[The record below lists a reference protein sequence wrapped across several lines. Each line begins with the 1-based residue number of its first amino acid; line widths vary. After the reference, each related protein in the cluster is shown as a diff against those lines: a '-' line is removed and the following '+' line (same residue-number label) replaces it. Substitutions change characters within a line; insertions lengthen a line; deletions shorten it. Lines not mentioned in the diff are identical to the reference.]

1 MIKFFHSLEDEMSIL
16 FGLLL
21 FSGCSKEYEG
31 DEPGECEDGADN
43 NQDGLFDCDDKGCE
57 GAPVC
62 KEVKEEEV
70 KVKKVIKEKVKKVIK
85 GEGYKAVKIPKGTFM
100 MGALD
105 ADDDEKPAHEV
116 TITYDFYMMTT
127 EVTQDLY
134 EKVTGS
140 NPSEFKGKDRPV
152 ENVSWTDA
160 VRFANELSRK
170 EGLEECYAIS
180 GSGVSWPK
188 KLDCLGWRLPTE
200 AEWEYAAKA
209 NQGFK
214 YAGSDNIEEVAW
226 YWDNSNGETHGVG
239 QKKANGFGLF
249 DMTGNVLEWCW
260 DWYGEYSSSPTE
272 DPTGPTT
279 GTFRMSRGWGW
290 DFDGGRTR
298 LSYRDRSYPSGRG
311 NYLGFRLSRT
321 IP

>member
-1 MIKFFHSLEDEMSIL
+1 MSIL

-21 FSGCSKEYEG
+21 FSGCNKSAVG
-31 DEPGECEDGADN
+31 PVLPAAVGEARVPRAADPT
-43 NQDGLFDCDDKGCE
+43 E
-57 GAPVC
+57 A
-62 KEVKEEEV
+62 
-70 KVKKVIKEKVKKVIK
+70 KVIK
-85 GEGYKAVKIPKGTFM
+85 GNGYQAVKIPKGTFM

-105 ADDDEKPAHEV
+105 NDEEALDREKPAHEV

-134 EKVTGS
+134 KKVTGS
-140 NPSEFKGKDRPV
+140 KPSKFKGKDRPV
-152 ENVSWTDA
+152 EYVSWTDA

-180 GSGVSWPK
+180 ESGVSWPK

-298 LSYRDRSYPSGRG
+298 LSYRSWGSPSGRG